1 MLVFQNFD
9 DNEWLS
15 VDEFDVMTKQLQ
27 EIIRRND
34 EILRQMQEIIEK
46 NAEIIRQNQEIIERN
61 NEIINHFKV
70 KNWINEKEK

>member
-1 MLVFQNFD
+1 
-9 DNEWLS
+9 
-15 VDEFDVMTKQLQ
+15 MTKQLQ